1 MRFTSYVV
9 KRHLGTRI
17 FYTRPLAKRLP
28 ARVLNSRRTEILR
41 SKRTTWIGLNVHFEI
56 SLWARTFCVAHQ
68 AEFSWRARW
77 FTANNR
83 RGINTYRD
91 KQKQAAVTITFT
103 YLLIC
108 ARFKEFICEYNLFTQ
123 QHALLL
129 FAINS
134 FMLNCVF
141 IPKAKIDFKIEL
153 LCKCKNYKEY
163 TILYYETFD
172 VSLSS
177 H

>member
-9 KRHLGTRI
+9 RRHLGTWT
-17 FYTRPLAKRLP
+17 FYTRLLAKRLP
-28 ARVLNSRRTEILR
+28 ARVLNPRGTEILR

-91 KQKQAAVTITFT
+91 KQKRAAVTVTFT
-103 YLLIC
+103 YLRIC
-108 ARFKEFICEYNLFTQ
+108 ARFKEFICQYNLFTQ

-129 FAINS
+129 FSINL
-134 FMLNCVF
+134 FMLNCAF
-141 IPKAKIDFKIEL
+141 IPKAKIDFKVEL

-163 TILYYETFD
+163 IILYYGTFD
-172 VSLSS
+172 VSLSF